1 MRPGWRQARA
11 HVSRVLPVTT
21 GYHLLEGVAEFVA
34 VGPKL
39 ILTVVPRKPV
49 PGNLGPSVQRRRSIH
64 WAHGPE
70 KPEIER
76 VLSFEVESV
85 ARLMA
90 EKQWPPR
97 ELYLDRC
104 NLSGVDLP
112 VFLETTCARCV
123 FPYCELRG

>member
-1 MRPGWRQARA
+1 MYTDQKPGPFTLA
-11 HVSRVLPVTT
+11 
-21 GYHLLEGVAEFVA
+21 F
-34 VGPKL
+34 GPKPPPNQL
-39 ILTVVPRKPV
+39 RKPV